1 MGFRIQDPPLG
12 IFIHKEP
19 INMIKAHLLNFQT
32 VWRGS
37 KERGHISQWL
47 NGMIKLTLFSYWEMI
62 KLSSELVRK
71 FSLLSFP
78 HALCA
83 WGEITIMFVKI
94 DNNSVIKSDIAII
107 V

>member
-32 VWRGS
+32 VGRGPR
-37 KERGHISQWL
+37 ERGHISMVK
-47 NGMIKLTLFSYWEMI
+47 MIKLTLFAYWEMI

-71 FSLLSFP
+71 FPLLSSPTHFVRT
-78 HALCA
+78 HKVRGGRNKVG
-83 WGEITIMFVKI
+83 GEFFLKNQRI
-94 DNNSVIKSDIAII
+94 
-107 V
+107 